1 MRKLKLDYIKQ
12 RLSST
17 VSSKDLYRAASQQVG
32 WHKNGTPVL
41 LIVNGD
47 LTNKGE
53 SMAQEMN
60 DKKVEKIEES
70 IPATEKNP
78 LNYTKD
84 FLKDKTIPKLTIGH
98 VSREGVEW
106 IICKLDNSEVT
117 GHDDISTN
125 ALKMLAPAIIP
136 SLTHLIN

>member
-70 IPATEKNP
+70 IPATEKVINKGDQSKT
-78 LNYTKD
+78 TK
-84 FLKDKTIPKLTIGH
+84 
-98 VSREGVEW
+98 
-106 IICKLDNSEVT
+106 
-117 GHDDISTN
+117 
-125 ALKMLAPAIIP
+125 
-136 SLTHLIN
+136 